1 MDIIHSNQ
9 IKFNLFISLY
19 LLLFQNELKKRWNY
33 ITKTESYIKTK
44 YTLHLSW
51 TMYIY
56 IECWIKSILLVDG
69 PVLFCMFFATKTK
82 IDAINAVLSVNQP
95 WRLNESDIINMR
107 IPVTYLLKLVKKIF
121 IMKLLAIDS
130 NGWCWLRLYP
140 DWMTVVVKRFWCC
153 VNWSRNR
160 SIDHWFTNCITN
172 NQKNNKK
179 KHKLTNM

>member
-1 MDIIHSNQ
+1 
-9 IKFNLFISLY
+9 
-19 LLLFQNELKKRWNY
+19 
-33 ITKTESYIKTK
+33 
-44 YTLHLSW
+44 
-51 TMYIY
+51 MYIY

-130 NGWCWLRLYP
+130 NGNGADCGY
-140 DWMTVVVKRFWCC
+140 
-153 VNWSRNR
+153 
-160 SIDHWFTNCITN
+160 I
-172 NQKNNKK
+172 
-179 KHKLTNM
+179 LTE